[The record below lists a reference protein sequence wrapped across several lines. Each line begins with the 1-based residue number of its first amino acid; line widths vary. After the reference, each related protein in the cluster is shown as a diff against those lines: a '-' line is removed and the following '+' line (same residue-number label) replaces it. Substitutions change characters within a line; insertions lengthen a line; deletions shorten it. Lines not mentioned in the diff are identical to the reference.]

1 MQYETRNETRN
12 YFIKN
17 MNLIELMSKKRK
29 NVCRDLNYVERL
41 LILIATI
48 TVCVSISGFASL
60 VVIPIGVTSSAIRL
74 KIRLI
79 TAGIKKY

>member
-17 MNLIELMSKKRK
+17 MNLIELMSKKHK
-29 NVCRDLNYVERL
+29 KFCRDLNYVERL